1 MRDVAA
7 KSRRHEES
15 AKGLKDLES
24 KVGELKDLH
33 AEVLERSTE
42 ITANH
47 TAVKQAD
54 DELRA
59 RLAALRD
66 EVQRAVKRFEL
77 ENQGL
82 DAVGQRIVDL
92 RGGLTAMEGRFK
104 HLEESSRSI
113 TDVNSKADGLTTQLE
128 GIAEN
133 VAMLGTQ
140 AERVRAIEAST
151 NRLGSTVDEMT
162 QRVLQLEKSH

>member
-24 KVGELKDLH
+24 KVGELKELH
-33 AEVLERSTE
+33 GEVLQRSTE

-47 TAVKQAD
+47 DAVKQAD
-54 DELRA
+54 DELRK

-82 DAVGQRIVDL
+82 DAVGQRILDL
-92 RGGLTAMEGRFK
+92 RSGLTGLGGRFK
-104 HLEESSRSI
+104 LLAESSR
-113 TDVNSKADGLTTQLE
+113 
-128 GIAEN
+128 
-133 VAMLGTQ
+133 
-140 AERVRAIEAST
+140 
-151 NRLGSTVDEMT
+151 
-162 QRVLQLEKSH
+162 